1 MLVYMRRTNPYS
13 PGLAARPPLLAGREH
28 WREVMAETFAAA
40 ETGRRAVQPL
50 VFHGIRG
57 VGKTALLTALRDQ
70 ARSRGWAAERI
81 EASPTASLA
90 MTLANRAP
98 ALLDALP
105 GSRGRRA
112 SAVRSRLRSVSMGVA
127 GLSAG
132 LTFDAPSPAAV
143 AQLHDLV
150 RDLLVDLGR
159 TARGHDLGVAIM
171 VDELQDAPVADLRA
185 LAAAIQATAEDALP
199 VVMVGAGLPGTQQHL
214 MDAVTYAERIRF
226 AELTSLTAEATVA
239 ALVEPAREQGV
250 TFEAEALDMIVARS
264 EGYPYLVQLYGQH
277 TWEAGGGG
285 DHLTAAHV
293 ATADRAVWESLDQGA
308 YGHRWTQLRDSEQE
322 YLLAMALEGD
332 EPSSSAVATRLGKS
346 TSSLSVVRGR
356 LIERGLITSPRRDS
370 LRFVFPAFARYTKAR
385 SLQDGRKL
393 T

>member
-1 MLVYMRRTNPYS
+1 MKRTNPYS

-28 WREVMAETFAAA
+28 WQAVVDETFAAA
-40 ETGRRAVQPL
+40 ESGRRAVQPL

-70 ARSRGWAAERI
+70 ARQRGWAAERL

-112 SAVRSRLRSVSMGVA
+112 HAVRARLRSVSLGLA

-132 LTFDAPSPAAV
+132 LSFDAPSPAAV

-150 RDLLVDLGR
+150 RDLLVDLGS
-159 TARGHDLGVAIM
+159 TARQHDLGVAVMI
-171 VDELQDAPVADLRA
+171 DELQDAPVADLRA
-185 LAAAIQATAEDALP
+185 VAAAIQATAEDALP
-199 VVMVGAGLPGTQQHL
+199 VVLVGAGLPGTQQHL

-226 AELTSLTAEATVA
+226 AELTGLAPEATVA
-239 ALVEPAREQGV
+239 ALVEPARDQGV
-250 TFEAEALDMIVARS
+250 TWEAEALDMIVVRS

-285 DHLTAAHV
+285 DRLTAAHV
-293 ATADRAVWESLDQGA
+293 TTADAAVWEALDQGA
-308 YGHRWTQLRDSEQE
+308 YGHRWAQLRDSEQE

-332 EPSSSAVATRLGKS
+332 SPSSSAIATRLGRS
-346 TSSLSVVRGR
+346 TSALSVVRGR
-356 LIERGLITSPRRDS
+356 LIERGLITAPRRDQ
-370 LRFVFPAFARYTKAR
+370 LRFVFPAFARYTRAR
-385 SLQDGRKL
+385 SQQDGRTL
-393 T
+393 G